1 MISVGEWMEE
11 HDHLDDFRFTLTDFW
26 TGKRSNLPFASTQ
39 LPTHLLVTS
48 ENETTAI
55 VNGADGLS

>member
-11 HDHLDDFRFTLTDFW
+11 HDHLDFRFTLTDFW
-26 TGKRSNLPFASTQ
+26 TGKRSNLPITSTQ
-39 LPTHLLVTS
+39 LATRSLVTS
-48 ENETTAI
+48 ENETTAT